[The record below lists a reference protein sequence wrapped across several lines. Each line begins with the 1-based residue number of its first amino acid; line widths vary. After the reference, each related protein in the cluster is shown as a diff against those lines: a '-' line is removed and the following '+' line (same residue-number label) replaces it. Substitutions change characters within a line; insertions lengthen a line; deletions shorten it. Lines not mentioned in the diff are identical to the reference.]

1 MSRVRGGRLWPVLL
15 ILFAATVAC
24 RRGGPAERGG
34 EVVTPTVSAAAGP
47 GQPEAVASPTVP
59 PRPLPVVSGDIFYR
73 ERITLPPDAKV
84 RVRVVRLG
92 ERGASRP
99 VIAELA
105 VAPTRRLP
113 IPFSLTCDP
122 QSLEPGADYGLE
134 VAISR
139 RGKTEFATPEPVSV
153 LAGGLP
159 TTGLKI
165 LVRRTR

>member
-1 MSRVRGGRLWPVLL
+1 
-15 ILFAATVAC
+15 
-24 RRGGPAERGG
+24 
-34 EVVTPTVSAAAGP
+34 
-47 GQPEAVASPTVP
+47 
-59 PRPLPVVSGDIFYR
+59 
-73 ERITLPPDAKV
+73 
-84 RVRVVRLG
+84 VVRLG
-92 ERGASRP
+92 QKGAARP
-99 VIAELA
+99 VIAELS

-122 QSLEPGADYGLE
+122 QSLEPGASYGLE

-139 RGKTEFATPEPVSV
+139 RGKTEFATPEPVPV

>member
-15 ILFAATVAC
+15 ILVVATVAC
-24 RRGGPAERGG
+24 QRAGDRAGGAA
-34 EVVTPTVSAAAGP
+34 TPTPASGEPVPVQP
-47 GQPEAVASPTVP
+47 GVVASPTVP
-59 PRPLPVVSGDIFYR
+59 PRPLPVVSGDIYYR

-92 ERGASRP
+92 QKGAARP

-122 QSLEPGADYGLE
+122 QSLEPGASYGLE